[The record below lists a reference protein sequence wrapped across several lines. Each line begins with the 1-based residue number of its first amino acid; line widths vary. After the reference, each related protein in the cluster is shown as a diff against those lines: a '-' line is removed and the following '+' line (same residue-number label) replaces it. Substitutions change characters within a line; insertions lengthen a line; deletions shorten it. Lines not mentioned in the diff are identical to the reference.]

1 MLGLYASRAGAINA
15 RTQRVV
21 PASLP
26 ARVPHRRASA
36 LAHAAA
42 PNCVR
47 VAGRFGGPGLACAT
61 MNDRMVGP
69 FRLMELR
76 RSGLAGDVHVAW
88 DTRLNQRVLVTLV
101 PKLAPDGPGVAGR
114 GFPHFI
120 EAMRRLSGMR
130 NPLLLLPTEFASPG
144 GQEAWYATE
153 FAEGPALRALSAG
166 VRKLPWRQAAM
177 ILHEVAAA
185 LAHAH
190 ARHIAHGQLSPER
203 IYLERTGR
211 VVIGGFDVLA
221 RVAFADGGGSNV
233 DLVEI
238 FEQPQYVAP
247 EGLLRRP
254 PSAPGDVF
262 SLGAMTFELLSGAPP
277 FASGAEVLAHVQA
290 RRSAPDP
297 PGVDDLPDAFRE
309 LIREMLAT
317 RADQRPLDAGAVRDR
332 TGALLKE
339 FLIHDVRASLGAA
352 FQRVPQVFGAEPL
365 PDPSGV
371 AADPVKPKKRSPKA
385 KAKRSAG
392 AEVSQAS
399 ADGTR
404 GAKQAAAQAKT
415 GIPAELA
422 VQLMTEPMSRGE
434 TRERSA
440 SSSAMWL
447 LGAMLLGGAALAY
460 GLYGNQL
467 FGGAKDER
475 GTVASAEGPA
485 LTAVGAEA
493 ALDPNVPLA
502 EAPSEDPVELSKEKA
517 TVLLSGGKAGLAE
530 TQLRLGLE
538 QGGKSDPALHMLLAE
553 SLEQQGKLDQ
563 AVEAWLAADASEG
576 ASATAGRLAAG
587 FALARANRCDAA
599 LPMFAETRER
609 GLDTAE
615 VYKLVGNCELM
626 LGQAAA
632 AVSSLRSAVERD
644 GSDVDSLVPLALALS
659 NLGKGDEAAQIFAK
673 VLEIDPDNA
682 QAKRVTA
689 RLDAVSGDPLKALAA
704 LGAGDDAQA
713 PPATG
718 AGDLELAAFAAYRA
732 GYYKQAADAYARA
745 IEAAGD
751 AATPGMLKNYA
762 MAEEKAGRAADAAK
776 AYARAIRAAPEDP
789 ELPYLLGRLEA
800 ARGRRDEAIALYE
813 DSLAKGPGQ
822 VGIRFELGVLQLEDG
837 RNQSA
842 AKTFGALAREQPGNL
857 EVLQNLGK
865 AQVEAGQQADAVDT
879 FQRMA
884 ELQPDDP
891 GPVLTAAALMQ
902 RLGRE
907 ADAVAALQ
915 EACRRGATEAC
926 Q

>member
-1 MLGLYASRAGAINA
+1 
-15 RTQRVV
+15 
-21 PASLP
+21 
-26 ARVPHRRASA
+26 
-36 LAHAAA
+36 
-42 PNCVR
+42 
-47 VAGRFGGPGLACAT
+47 
-61 MNDRMVGP
+61 MNERMVGP

-76 RSGLAGDVHVAW
+76 RSGLAGDVYVAW
-88 DTRLNQRVLVTLV
+88 DTRLNQRVLITLV

-114 GFPHFI
+114 GFSHFI

-130 NPLLLLPTEFASPG
+130 NPLLLLPTEFASPAG
-144 GQEAWYATE
+144 HEAWYATE
-153 FAEGPALRALSAG
+153 FAEGTVLRALSGA
-166 VRKLPWRQAAM
+166 VRKLPWRQVAM
-177 ILHEVAAA
+177 LIHEIAAA

-221 RVAFADGGGSNV
+221 RVAFADGGGSDI

-238 FEQPQYVAP
+238 FEHPQYVAP

-254 PSAPGDVF
+254 PSVPGDVF
-262 SLGAMTFELLSGAPP
+262 SLGAMAFELLAGAPP

-317 RADQRPLDAGAVRDR
+317 RADQRPVDAGAVRDR

-352 FQRVPQVFGAEPL
+352 FQRIPQVFGAEPL
-365 PDPSGV
+365 PDPTG
-371 AADPVKPKKRSPKA
+371 AAAESAKPKKKTAKA

-392 AEVSQAS
+392 AEAGQVA
-399 ADGTR
+399 ADGKR
-404 GAKQAAAQAKT
+404 AAKQAPTHALS

-422 VQLMTEPMSRGE
+422 VQLMTEPMSRTE
-434 TRERSA
+434 TTERSA
-440 SSSAMWL
+440 SSAAMWL
-447 LGAMLLGGAALAY
+447 LGAMLLGGLALAY
-460 GLYGNQL
+460 SLWGGDSW
-467 FGGAKDER
+467 GGAGNER
-475 GTVASAEGPA
+475 GGAAVAEGTALAPA
-485 LTAVGAEA
+485 AIEG

-502 EAPSEDPVELSKEKA
+502 QAPPSDPVERSKDKA
-517 TVLLSGGKAGLAE
+517 TVLLAGGKPSLAE
-530 TQLRLGLE
+530 TQLRLGLDE
-538 QGGKSDPALHMLLAE
+538 GGKGDPALLMLLAE

-563 AVEAWLAADASEG
+563 AVEAWLAADATAG
-576 ASATAGRLAAG
+576 TAATAGRLAAG

-599 LPMFAETRER
+599 LPIFAETRAR
-609 GLDTAE
+609 GLDSAE
-615 VYKLVGNCELM
+615 VFKLVGNCELT
-626 LGQAAA
+626 LGRDAE
-632 AVSSLRSAVERD
+632 AVASLRSAVERD
-644 GSDVDSLVPLALALS
+644 ANDVDSLVPLALALS
-659 NLGKGDEAAQIFAK
+659 NLGKGEEAAKIFAR

-682 QAKRVTA
+682 QAKRLTA

-704 LGAGDDAQA
+704 LGAADGAEAA
-713 PPATG
+713 PTAG

-732 GYYKQAADAYARA
+732 GYYKQAAETYARA
-745 IEAAGD
+745 IEAAKD

-762 MAEEKAGRAADAAK
+762 MAEDKAGRTADAAK
-776 AYARAIRAAPEDP
+776 AYAQAMRAAPEDP

-800 ARGRRDEAIALYE
+800 ARGRRDEAIARYE
-813 DSLAKGPGQ
+813 ESLVKGPGQ
-822 VGIRFELGVLQLEDG
+822 AGVRFELGVLQLEDG

-842 AKTFGALAREQPGNL
+842 AKTFGLLAREQPQNVD
-857 EVLQNLGK
+857 VLQNLGK
-865 AQVEAGQQADAVDT
+865 AQVQAGQQADAVTT

-884 ELQPDDP
+884 ELRPDDP

-907 ADAVAALQ
+907 ADAHAALE
-915 EACRRGATEAC
+915 EACRRGATEVC
-926 Q
+926 P